1 MPVICVNPSDE
12 LDVKLLESLNEQNQD
27 VRVFV
32 SDSTPKEI
40 SEQFIGKKATGDLKD
55 DSHISTASSG
65 AYCGVFLESD
75 YESQRTTFLE
85 AIKNSSLKRII
96 WTSPF
101 EPSEEITSI
110 DNLIYIFYSQKNE
123 ALEVILDYEDKDEVK
138 SQIINL
144 VN

>member
-1 MPVICVNPSDE
+1 MPVICINPSDE

-32 SDSTPKEI
+32 SDTTPKEI

-75 YESQRTTFLE
+75 YESQRTTFFE

-110 DNLIYIFYSQKNE
+110 DNLIYIFYSEKNE

-138 SQIINL
+138 SQIVNL

>member
-1 MPVICVNPSDE
+1 MY
-12 LDVKLLESLNEQNQD
+12 KRQ
-27 VRVFV
+27 
-32 SDSTPKEI
+32 
-40 SEQFIGKKATGDLKD
+40 EQFIGKKATGDLKD

-75 YESQRTTFLE
+75 YESQRITFLE

-110 DNLIYIFYSQKNE
+110 DNLIYIFYSEKNE